1 MTSDEAV
8 AHVIDALTTEA
19 IPFMVV
25 GSLATNVH
33 GVPRSTRDADF
44 VVEVSPGAL
53 ERLVATLGP
62 AFRLN
67 PQASFETITGT
78 TRHVIELR
86 GSPFTFELFG
96 LTDDPHDRERFVRR
110 QRMRLLARHAFVM
123 TAEDTVITKLR
134 WARQGNRA
142 KDLDDARNVLAVQGS
157 SLDWT
162 YIERWCAQHGTR
174 ALLDSLR
181 QSLSSGDSC

>member
-8 AHVIDALTTEA
+8 ACVIDALVSEA

-44 VVEVSPGAL
+44 VVEISPGAL
-53 ERLVATLGP
+53 ERVMTTLGP
-62 AFRLN
+62 AFQLN
-67 PQASFETITGT
+67 PQTSFETITGT

-86 GSPFTFELFG
+86 GSPFTVELFD
-96 LTDDPHDRERFVRR
+96 LTDDAHDRARFARR
-110 QRMRLLARHAFVM
+110 QRVPLLSRHAFVM

-134 WARQGNRA
+134 WAHQGNRA

-157 SLDWT
+157 SLDWA
-162 YIERWCAQHGTR
+162 YIEHWCAEHGTR
-174 ALLDSLR
+174 VLLESVR
-181 QSLSSGDSC
+181 QSLPSGG